1 MIASVSLLLLF
12 VTTTKSMR
20 SFGTAVKALQLSAGV
35 EREVFSHALPPSA
48 SHGALTQ
55 QWHAGH
61 DNLALRV
68 RVYVDGEAT
77 ASIDYPVGL
86 AHGAGPSQVAL
97 PPSGP
102 WASALFGRSNDG
114 GWWNTF
120 LIPFGTAVRVTLTNA
135 DPLTVWYMVRGV
147 EEWPLAVGAVPLPP
161 SARLALT
168 RTQAT
173 VPAGSLVTWAAVDG
187 RAGLLRQVNLVV
199 NSSDY
204 RYQEGCVSAAIDGGG
219 GLWLSS
225 GLEDYFLGAY
235 FHGMPVLHQAYS
247 GFALNATSE
256 PEQVPTNSVAAYR
269 IHEQDPVFF
278 NQSFTLRWIASS
290 DNKHLDAGWCNY
302 AWPQQAFPSGP
313 PPSPT
318 PSLGNVTVDVLA
330 WLYVW

>member
-1 MIASVSLLLLF
+1 MIITLF
-12 VTTTKSMR
+12 LITLAVAHGMR

-35 EREVFSHALPPSA
+35 EHEVFSHTLSPNA

-68 RVYVDGEAT
+68 RVYVDGEVT

-86 AHGAGPSQVAL
+86 AHGAGPSQAAL

-102 WASALFGRSNDG
+102 WASALFGRTNDG

-120 LIPFGTAVRVTLTNA
+120 LAPFGASVRVTLTNA
-135 DPLTVWYMVRGV
+135 APLTVWYMVRGV
-147 EEWPLAVGAVPLPP
+147 EGWPLAVGAVPLPP
-161 SARLALT
+161 TARLALT

-173 VPAGSLVTWAAVDG
+173 VPAGSLLTWAAVEG
-187 RAGLLRQVNLVV
+187 REGLLRQVNLVV

-204 RYQEGCVSAAIDGGG
+204 AYQEGCVSAAIDGGE

-256 PEQVPTNSVAAYR
+256 PERLPTNSVAAYR
-269 IHEQDPVFF
+269 IHDQDPVLFSQ
-278 NQSFTLRWIASS
+278 NFTLRWIASS
-290 DNKHLDAGWCNY
+290 DNKDHNAGWCNY
-302 AWPQQAFPSGP
+302 NWPAAPLPNSPPLPS
-313 PPSPT
+313 

>member
-1 MIASVSLLLLF
+1 
-12 VTTTKSMR
+12 
-20 SFGTAVKALQLSAGV
+20 
-35 EREVFSHALPPSA
+35 
-48 SHGALTQ
+48 
-55 QWHAGH
+55 
-61 DNLALRV
+61 
-68 RVYVDGEAT
+68 
-77 ASIDYPVGL
+77 
-86 AHGAGPSQVAL
+86 
-97 PPSGP
+97 
-102 WASALFGRSNDG
+102 
-114 GWWNTF
+114 
-120 LIPFGTAVRVTLTNA
+120 
-135 DPLTVWYMVRGV
+135 
-147 EEWPLAVGAVPLPP
+147 
-161 SARLALT
+161 
-168 RTQAT
+168 
-173 VPAGSLVTWAAVDG
+173 VDG

-204 RYQEGCVSAAIDGGG
+204 KYQEGCVSAAIDGGG

-225 GLEDYFLGAY
+225 GLEDYFLGAF

-278 NQSFTLRWIASS
+278 NQNFTLRWIASS